1 MVFLKIF
8 CRIIS
13 FFLAYIKKKQYLCG
27 IFWERVIM
35 KSDKSTLSAIRKFLV
50 EYKEEYLF
58 GLVLLTL
65 VGLSYGLAPLIP
77 HKVFYEIISPM
88 QNTAIITVT
97 LLCTWAMIR
106 HTNGIRVRYVQAWI
120 MAAFSVIMIAGVTYR
135 MFVNA
140 DLLPAEGIFSFE
152 GWEMLG
158 GDLIAWLILAYPSE
172 LLRPGWLTLKNSL
185 KRILP
190 VVIIGLIDWFV
201 PWDLRWLLALVPV
214 VWVALLFR
222 HLHDYRRYAEEN
234 YGTVE
239 QTDEK
244 WVIRYLVMVLVLGIS
259 YTYLCFSEEPTRL
272 FTQQWLM
279 LFVIVYT
286 NDQVIFRAK
295 PWIENAEEEEEE
307 ATTESNADYRA
318 KLEEWMKTEKPYTNP
333 EFRLNDLRQVLPLN
347 RTYLSQLINAEY
359 GCNFYQFVTNYRID
373 EAKRLM
379 KEKPDFKMQDIAE
392 QCGFSSPVVFSR
404 IFVRETGETPSEW
417 CANNR

>member
-1 MVFLKIF
+1 
-8 CRIIS
+8 
-13 FFLAYIKKKQYLCG
+13 
-27 IFWERVIM
+27 M

-65 VGLSYGLAPLIP
+65 VGLSYWLAPLIP
-77 HKVFYEIISPM
+77 HKVFYEIISPV
-88 QNTAIITVT
+88 QDTAIITVT

-106 HTNGIRVRYVQAWI
+106 HTDGIRVRHVQAWI
-120 MAAFSVIMIAGVTYR
+120 MAAISVIMIAGISYR
-135 MFVNA
+135 MSTNA
-140 DLLPAEGIFSFE
+140 ELQPAEGIFAFE
-152 GWEMLG
+152 GWEMVG

-172 LLRPGWLTLKNSL
+172 LLRPGWLTWKNSL
-185 KRILP
+185 KRLLP
-190 VVIIGLIDWFV
+190 VVVLGVIDIFV

-222 HLHDYRRYAEEN
+222 HLHYYRRYAEEN
-234 YGTVE
+234 YGSVE

-244 WVIRYLVMVLVLGIS
+244 WVIRYLQMTLVLGIS
-259 YTYLCFSEEPTRL
+259 YTYLCFSDEPTRL

-279 LFVIVYT
+279 FFVIIYT
-286 NDQVIFRAK
+286 NDQIIFHSK

-307 ATTESNADYRA
+307 EEEEAKSESNADYRA

-333 EFRLNDLRQVLPLN
+333 AFRLMDLRQILPLN

-359 GCNFYQFVTNYRID
+359 GCNFYQFVTNYRIE

-379 KEKPDFKMQDIAE
+379 KEQPDLRMQDIAE
-392 QCGFSSPVVFSR
+392 QCGFSSPTVFARVFSR
-404 IFVRETGETPSEW
+404 EVGMPPSDW
-417 CANNR
+417 SSK

>member
-1 MVFLKIF
+1 
-8 CRIIS
+8 
-13 FFLAYIKKKQYLCG
+13 
-27 IFWERVIM
+27 M

-50 EYKEEYLF
+50 EYKEEFLF

-65 VGLSYGLAPLIP
+65 VGVSYGLAPLIP
-77 HKVFYEIISPM
+77 HKLFYEIISPV

-106 HTNGIRVRYVQAWI
+106 HSDGIRVRYVQAWI
-120 MAAFSVIMIAGVTYR
+120 MGTISAIMIVGVIYR

-140 DLLPAEGIFSFE
+140 ELLPAEGTFSFE
-152 GWEMLG
+152 CWEMVC
-158 GDLIAWLILAYPSE
+158 GDLLAWLILAYPSE
-172 LLRPGWLTLKNSL
+172 LLRPGWLTWKNGL
-185 KRILP
+185 KRLLP
-190 VVIIGLIDWFV
+190 VLVLGAIDIFV

-222 HLHDYRRYAEEN
+222 HVHYYRRYAEEN
-234 YGTVE
+234 YGSVE
-239 QTDEK
+239 QTDDR
-244 WVIRYLVMVLVLGIS
+244 WIIRYLLMTLILGIS
-259 YTYLCFSEEPTRL
+259 YIYICFSDEPTRL

-279 LFVIVYT
+279 FFVIIYT
-286 NDQVIFRAK
+286 NDQIIFHSK

-307 ATTESNADYRA
+307 AKIESEGEYRA
-318 KLEEWMKTEKPYTNP
+318 KLEQWMKTDKPYLNP
-333 EFRLNDLRQVLPLN
+333 EFRLLDLRQVLPLN

-359 GCNFYQFVTNYRID
+359 GCNFYQFVTNYRIE

-379 KEKPDFKMQDIAE
+379 REQPDLKMQDIAE